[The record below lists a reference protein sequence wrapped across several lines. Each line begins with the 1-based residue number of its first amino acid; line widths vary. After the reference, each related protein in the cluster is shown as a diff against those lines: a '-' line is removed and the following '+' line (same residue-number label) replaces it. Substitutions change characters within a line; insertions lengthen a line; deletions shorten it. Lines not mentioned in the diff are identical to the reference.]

1 MFKKIFVIFILTVF
15 MFISFLPN
23 KAFAGITEI
32 KLDKN
37 TIVVKPGDSFDL
49 STIKVTAIDD
59 INGDKDVT
67 NSIIWGF
74 EDQNQQ
80 IALLN
85 GTILSIKS
93 DADVSQNV
101 VLLAKYVDDNI
112 GQTYTT
118 ELTVYLND
126 MNGGGNNNNNS
137 SSDRGPLKDI
147 VIAQN
152 LPEITVN
159 IINNTIQLYCYN
171 IYNDGS
177 FMISNEQINW
187 STSDENIATV
197 DNNGIITFTS
207 KKGIVVITAKYGDL
221 NDSITFYDME
231 NIKNIIIKQNL
242 KDIEINYDNNTTK
255 LDVIEVYDDDSFM
268 EINSNS
274 VLWSSNNNNVA
285 VVDKNGLVKFTGNNG
300 SVVITAALGNL
311 SDSITF
317 IYNNGSIISENKGKS
332 NENII
337 SSFGVITS
345 SGDITTLK
353 IDETK
358 AITLLQG
365 TTNKVVVFDIGDI
378 MKTSKKVIEIPIS
391 VFNKAEEM
399 GKQIRINVEGASLV
413 LSKDNFINNYSTT
426 SIVAEISDNGKPNA
440 SNYVP
445 ISNAIDISIKSDSG
459 NVALT
464 KPVEVT
470 LNISK
475 ADDPRKVAVYY
486 YNPTTNQ
493 CEYVGG
499 KIDKKG
505 DTITFNATHFS
516 QYAALEYDKTFD
528 DIKDNWA
535 KDDIEVLA
543 SRHIVE
549 GMTDTQYEPSKTVTR
564 AEFTA
569 MILRLLNIKEEAYSG
584 EFSDVKSGDWY
595 ANTIEAAYK
604 AGIIEGDGKNMRPN
618 DSITREEM
626 TAIAMRAYEMLTS
639 YKEENIGATSFNDD
653 KSISD
658 WAKNVVA
665 NATKLGIVNGEPNNV
680 FAPKGIATRA
690 EAAAIIYGLLEKSGN
705 I

>member
-1 MFKKIFVIFILTVF
+1 

-197 DNNGIITFTS
+197 DNNGIVTFTS

-459 NVALT
+459 NVALA

-493 CEYVGG
+493 WEYVGG
-499 KIDKKG
+499 KIDKEANK
-505 DTITFNATHFS
+505 ITFNATHFS
-516 QYAALEYDKTFD
+516 QYTVLEYDKTFD

-549 GMTDTQYEPSKTVTR
+549 GITDTQYAPNKTVTR

-569 MILRLLNIKEEAYSG
+569 MILKLLNIKEEAYNG

-665 NATKLGIVNGEPNNV
+665 NAAKLGIVNGEPNNM
-680 FAPKGIATRA
+680 FEPKGIATRA
-690 EAAAIIYGLLEKSGN
+690 EAAAIIYGLLDKSGN